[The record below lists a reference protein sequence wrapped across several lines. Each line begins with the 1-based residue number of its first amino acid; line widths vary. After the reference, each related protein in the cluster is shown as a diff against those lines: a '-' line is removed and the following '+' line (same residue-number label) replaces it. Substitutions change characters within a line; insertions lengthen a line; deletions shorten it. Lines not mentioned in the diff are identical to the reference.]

1 MRAQS
6 PARSKSRADIE
17 ARSSMSLE
25 SLQGTKKENALSFE
39 SVEQL
44 SFERCL
50 EDTPEIR
57 EQLRAA
63 SISSENAAVLLKQ
76 VTKKAQALRDAL
88 KIVDKERQAL
98 VATIRQLEV
107 VGQPEGKNCTLF
119 FFILFFFFWFFFKK
133 RHV

>member
-17 ARSSMSLE
+17 TRSSISLE
-25 SLQGTKKENALSFE
+25 PLAGTKKENALSFE

-63 SISSENAAVLLKQ
+63 SISSESAAVLLKQ
-76 VTKKAQALRDAL
+76 VTKRAQALRDAL
-88 KIVDKERQAL
+88 KIADKERQAL
-98 VATIRQLEV
+98 VASIRQLEV
-107 VGQPEGKNCTLF
+107 VGQSEGKNCAF
-119 FFILFFFFWFFFKK
+119 FCSFFFFFVLFQKLLA
-133 RHV
+133 